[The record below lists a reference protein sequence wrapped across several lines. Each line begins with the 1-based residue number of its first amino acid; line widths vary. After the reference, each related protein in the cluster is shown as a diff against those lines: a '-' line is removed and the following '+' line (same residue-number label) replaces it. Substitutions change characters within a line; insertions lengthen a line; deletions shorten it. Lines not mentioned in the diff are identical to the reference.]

1 MKLVH
6 QINLAFGVSLALM
19 LSITAVVIHYVL
31 LNHFIDT
38 QKNDMRTIS
47 ASLTATFERATTISV
62 LDKETLV
69 ADVPALKGF
78 VIPALPGIQAV
89 VTDDA
94 GNVLTESAGPA
105 AAAVAIR
112 AAAPATAAPVDD
124 AAAATAPAPVAFFS
138 TAVSVQAEPAT
149 VSGTTATSS
158 RETFLVQANPI
169 PQGTLTLYTPI
180 NKIKAIEQ
188 ELLVRLLLVFGA
200 GSALMF
206 ALSLLITKRLI
217 NPLVQLRTELKKI
230 KARCFAEVQLIRTG
244 GEIGAVA
251 QAVYDM
257 AGELNKF
264 IHVQKQFFQ
273 NASHELKTPLM
284 SIAGYAEGIRDGIFE
299 AEEARKGLDI
309 IVSESGRMTNIVTE
323 MTLLAKLDSE
333 EHIFRM
339 GEVSVKE
346 LLSETAERVNPMLVR
361 RGLTLHIACYTEE
374 AALVI
379 RGDQDKLL
387 QALLN
392 IVSNAI
398 RYASQHIYIQARLVS
413 GRIEI
418 AVSDD
423 GPGIAEELLPYLFHR
438 FMKGKDGESG
448 LGLAI
453 ARAIVERCGGRI
465 TAENARR
472 GGAAIT
478 LGFAAAGG

>member
-1 MKLVH
+1 MKLIH

-19 LSITAVVIHYVL
+19 LTITAVVIHYVL

-38 QKNDMRTIS
+38 QKNDMRTMS
-47 ASLTATFERATTISV
+47 ASLTETFQRATTIGV
-62 LDKETLV
+62 LNEGT
-69 ADVPALKGF
+69 AAAGGTAALRDL
-78 VIPALPGIQAV
+78 VIPAYADIQAV
-89 VTDDA
+89 ITDDA
-94 GNVLTESAGPA
+94 GNVLSELAAPVPA
-105 AAAVAIR
+105 LPVAIR
-112 AAAPATAAPVDD
+112 AAAPAAAAENNASPVTAPIAFLHTAEVAGAAPM
-124 AAAATAPAPVAFFS
+124 A
-138 TAVSVQAEPAT
+138 
-149 VSGTTATSS
+149 VSGTTGASS

-169 PQGTLTLYTPI
+169 PQGTLTLFTPMTR
-180 NKIKAIEQ
+180 IKAIER

-206 ALSLLITKRLI
+206 GLSLLITKRLI
-217 NPLVQLRTELKKI
+217 NPLVRLRTELRKI
-230 KARCFAEVQLIRTG
+230 KARSFAEVELIRTG

-264 IHVQKQFFQ
+264 IHVQKQFVQ

-284 SIAGYAEGIRDGIFE
+284 SIAGYAEGIRDGVFE
-299 AEEARKGLDI
+299 GEEARKGLDI
-309 IVSESGRMTNIVTE
+309 ILSESGRMTNIVTE

-339 GEVSVKE
+339 SEVGVKE
-346 LLSETAERVNPMLVR
+346 LLAETAERVNPLLVR
-361 RGLTLHIACYTEE
+361 RGLKLHLICEADEE
-374 AALVI
+374 LI
-379 RGDQDKLL
+379 IQGDQDKLL

-398 RYASQHIYIQARLVS
+398 RHARREIAIQARPTA
-413 GRIEI
+413 GGIEI
-418 AVSDD
+418 AVTDD
-423 GPGIAEELLPYLFHR
+423 GPGIAEELLPYLFQR

-465 TAENARR
+465 TAGNVQG